1 LGSCDL
7 AQTRQASMMASGSL
21 AVLAAMAA
29 LLIGWHWQA

>member
-1 LGSCDL
+1 
-7 AQTRQASMMASGSL
+7 MMASGSL